1 MLPHFH
7 LEQDLTTNFK
17 SKYYTMK
24 KSFLITITLLFA
36 ILIQSCSNNDE
47 NEALKPVNFSI
58 NVKYD
63 ETFNNIITKNS
74 DVTIVNNE
82 TGNKY
87 TVKSDAN
94 GVAQFNQIIPG
105 VYSVSATKI
114 MQSTEFTETF
124 GYTPTEAEVNFN
136 GSESSLTVTSTT
148 APINIVMK
156 TSKVGDF
163 VIKQIHY
170 GGSDTQKGAS
180 IRDQFIE
187 IYNNSNTVQYADG
200 LYFAQLY
207 GSFATTVYAYTL
219 ANGQYDWSKSEGMTM
234 GNLANT
240 DYVYASNIFKIPGNG
255 TQYPVQP
262 GKSIVIA
269 QNAINHKSNYTDN
282 NGKSVSIL
290 SPELT
295 LDLSTADFES
305 FLGTYLGDT
314 YLYDI
319 QNPAVPDLDIAYW
332 GNKNKDMILDTN
344 GRYAYAILKMS
355 ATELASLKS
364 YKNPK
369 GDATL
374 YLQVPNSAIIDGV
387 DTTKDLGSNYIPK
400 KLATQIDG
408 GTTYL
413 PSGAF
418 SSKSVI
424 RKTKTTIAGRIVLQD
439 TNNSSNDFVEIT
451 ANPRGFN

>member
-1 MLPHFH
+1 
-7 LEQDLTTNFK
+7 
-17 SKYYTMK
+17 MK
-24 KSFLITITLLFA
+24 KTVLSIIILLA
-36 ILIQSCSNNDE
+36 LVIQSCSNNDE

-58 NVKYD
+58 SVKYD
-63 ETFNNIITKNS
+63 ETFNSLITKS
-74 DVTIVNNE
+74 SSVTIVNNE

-87 TVKSDAN
+87 TVKSDDSGN
-94 GVAQFNQIIPG
+94 AQFNQILPG
-105 VYSVSATKI
+105 VYSVSATKV
-114 MQSTEFTETF
+114 MQSAEFTDTF
-124 GYTPTEAEVNFN
+124 GYTPTETEINFN
-136 GSESSLTVTSTT
+136 GSASSVTVNNKTTS
-148 APINIVMK
+148 INVVMK

-163 VIKQIHY
+163 VLKQIHY

-200 LYFAQLY
+200 LYIAQLY
-207 GSFATTVYAYTL
+207 GSFATTVYPYTL
-219 ANGQYDWSKSEGMTM
+219 ANGQYDWSKSTGMTI
-234 GNLANT
+234 GNAANT
-240 DYVYASNIFKIPGNG
+240 DYVYASNIFIIPGNG

-269 QNAINHKSNYTDN
+269 QNAINHKSNYMDN

-290 SPELT
+290 NPDLT

-319 QNPAVPDLDIAYW
+319 QNPAVPDLNIAYW
-332 GNKNKDMILDTN
+332 GNKNKDMILDTA
-344 GRYAYAILKMS
+344 GRYGYAIFKMPS
-355 ATELASLKS
+355 ADFASLKS

-369 GDATL
+369 GETTL
-374 YLQVPNSAIIDGV
+374 YLQVPNSVIIDGV
-387 DTTKDLGSNYIPK
+387 DTTKDLGTNYIPK

-424 RKTKTTIAGRIVLQD
+424 RKTKTTIAGRIILQD

>member
-1 MLPHFH
+1 
-7 LEQDLTTNFK
+7 
-17 SKYYTMK
+17 MK
-24 KSFLITITLLFA
+24 KTVLSIIVLLA
-36 ILIQSCSNNDE
+36 LVIQSCSNNDE

-58 NVKYD
+58 SVKYD
-63 ETFNNIITKNS
+63 ETFNSLITKS
-74 DVTIVNNE
+74 SSVTIVNNE

-87 TVKSDAN
+87 TVKSDDSGN
-94 GVAQFNQIIPG
+94 AQFNQILPG
-105 VYSVSATKI
+105 VYSVSATKV
-114 MQSTEFTETF
+114 MQSAEFTDTF
-124 GYTPTEAEVNFN
+124 GYTPTETEINFN
-136 GSESSLTVTSTT
+136 GSASSVTVNNKTT
-148 APINIVMK
+148 PINVVMK

-163 VIKQIHY
+163 VLKQIHY

-200 LYFAQLY
+200 LYIAQLY
-207 GSFATTVYAYTL
+207 GSFATTVYPYTL
-219 ANGQYDWSKSEGMTM
+219 ANGQYDWSKSTGMTI
-234 GNLANT
+234 GNAANT
-240 DYVYASNIFKIPGNG
+240 DYVYASNIFIIPGNG

-269 QNAINHKSNYTDN
+269 QNAINHKSNYMDN

-290 SPELT
+290 NPDLT

-319 QNPAVPDLDIAYW
+319 QNPAVPDLNIAYW
-332 GNKNKDMILDTN
+332 GNKNKDMILDTA
-344 GRYAYAILKMS
+344 GRYGYAIFKMPS
-355 ATELASLKS
+355 ADFASLKS

-369 GDATL
+369 GETTL
-374 YLQVPNSAIIDGV
+374 YLQVPNSVIIDGV
-387 DTTKDLGSNYIPK
+387 DTTKDLGTNYIPK

-424 RKTKTTIAGRIVLQD
+424 RKTKTTIAGRIILQD

>member
-1 MLPHFH
+1 
-7 LEQDLTTNFK
+7 
-17 SKYYTMK
+17 MK
-24 KSFLITITLLFA
+24 KTVLSIIVLLA
-36 ILIQSCSNNDE
+36 LVIQSCSNNDE

-58 NVKYD
+58 SVKYD
-63 ETFNNIITKNS
+63 ETFNSLITKS
-74 DVTIVNNE
+74 SSVTIVNNE

-87 TVKSDAN
+87 TVKSDDSGN
-94 GVAQFNQIIPG
+94 AQFNQILPG
-105 VYSVSATKI
+105 VYSVSATKV
-114 MQSTEFTETF
+114 MQSAEFTDTF
-124 GYTPTEAEVNFN
+124 GYTPTETEINFN
-136 GSESSLTVTSTT
+136 GSASSVTVNNKTTS
-148 APINIVMK
+148 INVVMK

-163 VIKQIHY
+163 VLKQIHY

-200 LYFAQLY
+200 LYIAQLY
-207 GSFATTVYAYTL
+207 GSFATTVYPYTL
-219 ANGQYDWSKSEGMTM
+219 ANGQYDWSKSTGMTI
-234 GNLANT
+234 GNAANT
-240 DYVYASNIFKIPGNG
+240 DYVYASNIFIIPGNG

-269 QNAINHKSNYTDN
+269 QNAINHKSNYMDN

-290 SPELT
+290 NPDLT

-319 QNPAVPDLDIAYW
+319 QNPAVPDLNIAYW
-332 GNKNKDMILDTN
+332 GNKNKDMILDTA
-344 GRYAYAILKMS
+344 GRYGYAIFKMPS
-355 ATELASLKS
+355 ADFASLKS

-369 GDATL
+369 GETTL
-374 YLQVPNSAIIDGV
+374 YLQVPNSVIIDGV
-387 DTTKDLGSNYIPK
+387 DTTKDLGTNYIPK

-424 RKTKTTIAGRIVLQD
+424 RKTKTTIAGRIILQD

>member
-1 MLPHFH
+1 
-7 LEQDLTTNFK
+7 
-17 SKYYTMK
+17 MK
-24 KSFLITITLLFA
+24 KILLLLITLFGF
-36 ILIQSCSNNDE
+36 LIQSCSNNDE

-58 NVKYD
+58 SVKYD
-63 ETFNNIITKNS
+63 ETFNAQITKKAA
-74 DVTIVNNE
+74 VTIVNNE

-87 TVKSDAN
+87 TVESDAS
-94 GVAQFNQIIPG
+94 GIAQFKQILPG
-105 VYSVSATKI
+105 VYSVSATKV
-114 MQSTEFTETF
+114 MQSAEFTETF
-124 GYTPTEAEVNFN
+124 GYTPTETEINFN
-136 GSESSLTVTSTT
+136 GSESSLTVNNTIDSV
-148 APINIVMK
+148 NIVMK

-200 LYFAQLY
+200 LYIAQLY
-207 GSFATTVYAYTL
+207 GSFATTVFPYTL
-219 ANGQYDWSKSEGMTM
+219 ANGQYDWSKSAGMTL
-234 GNLANT
+234 GDKANT
-240 DYVYASNIFKIPGNG
+240 DYVYASNIFIIPGNG

-269 QNAINHKSNYTDN
+269 QNAINHKSNYMDN

-314 YLYDI
+314 YIYDI
-319 QNPAVPDLDIAYW
+319 QNPAVPDLGIAYW
-332 GNKNKDMILDTN
+332 GNKNKDMILDTA
-344 GRYAYAILKMS
+344 GRYGYAIFKMTS
-355 ATELASLKS
+355 TDFASLKS

-369 GDATL
+369 GDTAL
-374 YLQVPNSAIIDGV
+374 YLQVPNTALVDGV
-387 DTTKDLGSNYIPK
+387 DTTKDLGANYIPK

-424 RKTKTTIAGRIVLQD
+424 RKTKTTIAGRIILQD

>member
-1 MLPHFH
+1 
-7 LEQDLTTNFK
+7 
-17 SKYYTMK
+17 MK
-24 KSFLITITLLFA
+24 KTLLFTI
-36 ILIQSCSNNDE
+36 ILSIGLLLQSCSNNDE
-47 NEALKPVNFSI
+47 NEALMPVNFSI

-63 ETFNNIITKNS
+63 ETFNSLVTKNS
-74 DVTIVNNE
+74 SVTIVNNE

-87 TVKSDAN
+87 TIQSDNN
-94 GVAQFNQIIPG
+94 GTAQFNQIIPG
-105 VYSVSATKI
+105 SYSVSATKV
-114 MQSTEFTETF
+114 MQATEFTETF
-124 GYTPTEAEVNFN
+124 GYTPTETEVNFN
-136 GSESSLTVTSTT
+136 GSESSLTVNATT
-148 APINIVMK
+148 APTTIVMK

-200 LYFAQLY
+200 LYIAQLY
-207 GSFATTVYAYTL
+207 GSFATTVFAYTL
-219 ANGQYDWSKSEGMTM
+219 PNGQYDWSKSTGMTM
-234 GNLANT
+234 GATANT

-262 GKSIVIA
+262 GKSLVIA

-295 LDLSTADFES
+295 LDLSSADFES

-314 YLYDI
+314 YLYDV

-344 GRYAYAILKMS
+344 GRYGYAILKMPT
-355 ATELASLKS
+355 AEFANLKS

-374 YLQVPNSAIIDGV
+374 YLQVPNKAIVDGV
-387 DTTKDLGSNYIPK
+387 DTTKDLGTNYIPK

>member
-1 MLPHFH
+1 
-7 LEQDLTTNFK
+7 
-17 SKYYTMK
+17 MK
-24 KSFLITITLLFA
+24 KTVLSIIVLLA
-36 ILIQSCSNNDE
+36 LVIQSCSNNDE

-58 NVKYD
+58 SVKYD
-63 ETFNNIITKNS
+63 ETFNSLITKS
-74 DVTIVNNE
+74 SSVTIVNNE

-87 TVKSDAN
+87 TIKSDDSGN
-94 GVAQFNQIIPG
+94 AQFNQILPG
-105 VYSVSATKI
+105 VYSVSATKV
-114 MQSTEFTETF
+114 MQSAEFTDTF
-124 GYTPTEAEVNFN
+124 GYTPTETEINFN
-136 GSESSLTVTSTT
+136 GSASSVTVNNKTTS
-148 APINIVMK
+148 INVVMK

-163 VIKQIHY
+163 VLKQIHY

-200 LYFAQLY
+200 LYIAQLY
-207 GSFATTVYAYTL
+207 GSFATTVYPYTL
-219 ANGQYDWSKSEGMTM
+219 ANGQYDWSKSTGMTI
-234 GNLANT
+234 GNAANT
-240 DYVYASNIFKIPGNG
+240 DYVYASNIFIIPGNG

-269 QNAINHKSNYTDN
+269 QNAINHKSNYMDN

-290 SPELT
+290 NPDLT

-319 QNPAVPDLDIAYW
+319 QNPAVPDLNIAYW
-332 GNKNKDMILDTN
+332 GNKNKDMILDTA
-344 GRYAYAILKMS
+344 GRYGYAIFKMPS
-355 ATELASLKS
+355 ADFASLKS

-369 GDATL
+369 GETTL
-374 YLQVPNSAIIDGV
+374 YLQVPNSVIIDGV
-387 DTTKDLGSNYIPK
+387 DTTKDLGTNYIPK

-424 RKTKTTIAGRIVLQD
+424 RKTKTTIAGRIILQD